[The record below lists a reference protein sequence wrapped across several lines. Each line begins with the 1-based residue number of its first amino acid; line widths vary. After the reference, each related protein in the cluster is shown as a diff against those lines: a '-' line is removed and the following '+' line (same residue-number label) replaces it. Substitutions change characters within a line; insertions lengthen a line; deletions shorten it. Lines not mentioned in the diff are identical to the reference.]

1 MIPGAWEPG
10 RRSHSVAE
18 PATAA
23 PKQRA
28 DSRGGNGSRPDTQRP
43 ELPGWLNVSIFA
55 ATLLAATWL
64 VMFFEAM
71 TR

>member
-1 MIPGAWEPG
+1 MI
-10 RRSHSVAE
+10 
-18 PATAA
+18 ATAA

-28 DSRGGNGSRPDTQRP
+28 DSRGGDGSRPGTRRP